1 MISCCDVAHCLLS
14 MIRPMFLLVS
24 SHALTSSPL
33 FTHHLKFS
41 DRLLIS
47 NSQKPA
53 CNAWRIRKK
62 VESPSS
68 SSTDWQPPPLQCCTC
83 RRQRRQQKAA
93 ATDVHLRADTL
104 VFLPGNWCLSIPLL
118 LLIHRQKHQRTTLW
132 TNYQLLSICISCF
145 SSPKV
150 MKTRLHLPGLL
161 AMYVHLVQVL
171 FGYQVA
177 YAFHYSQ
184 DLSSFDPT
192 SNSFLVL
199 EVPLLRVPTLPR
211 T

>member
-1 MISCCDVAHCLLS
+1 MGINSNPCWTLLHSADDLKLKPVLIFPFQVNTSYSSEVGRESELLVSSTLISAAVILLSMISCCDVAHCLLS

-68 SSTDWQPPPLQCCTC
+68 SNTDWQPPPLQCCTC

-93 ATDVHLRADTL
+93 ATDVHLRPDTL

-118 LLIHRQKHQRTTLW
+118 MVHRQKHQRTTLW
-132 TNYQLLSICISCF
+132 TN
-145 SSPKV
+145 
-150 MKTRLHLPGLL
+150 
-161 AMYVHLVQVL
+161 
-171 FGYQVA
+171 
-177 YAFHYSQ
+177 
-184 DLSSFDPT
+184 
-192 SNSFLVL
+192 
-199 EVPLLRVPTLPR
+199 
-211 T
+211 